1 MSFGGSIAKAKV
13 TPALPHEEG
22 IDVDDEDGSI
32 FNRMLGRVRRVTGV
46 SRGEYEMVGLEAR
59 EDAG

>member
-1 MSFGGSIAKAKV
+1 MSFGGSISKAKV

-22 IDVDDEDGSI
+22 NDVDDEDGSI
-32 FNRMLGRVRRVTGV
+32 FNRMLGRVRRATSV